1 MKKLKKKFKKKSSLN
16 ELSNF
21 VNFRFKKTYFV
32 PDSVFKLLIKKIKS
46 KMICARENHAVA
58 MAFGGKLID
67 KKCLI
72 MMQNSGLGLS
82 IDSLIGTFDL
92 YNEGCVIFLSN
103 RGKLDW
109 EEVQHKKWGVV
120 TRPIIKSL
128 NFKFYNFNNEGMLAV
143 KKAYKYAFSKNKIV
157 IVLFE
162 RGNIDE

>member
-1 MKKLKKKFKKKSSLN
+1 MKKLKKKFKTKSSIS
-16 ELSNF
+16 ELSNY
-21 VNFRFKKTYFV
+21 VNSRFKKTYFV
-32 PDSVFKLLIKKIKS
+32 PDSVFKLLIEKIKN
-46 KMICARENHAVA
+46 KTICTRENHAVA

-67 KKCLI
+67 NKCLI

-82 IDSLIGTFDL
+82 IDTLIGTFDL

-109 EEVQHKKWGVV
+109 EEVQHKKWGEA
-120 TRPIIKSL
+120 TKHIIKSL
-128 NFKFYNFNNEGMLAV
+128 NFKLYHFNNEGMLAV